1 MTAIER
7 ILLPF
12 RETLDSDALH
22 LLKAHFDMDF
32 QDHEDI
38 IIVLAQLKRAEE
50 HCRAAL
56 RLRLGVPKFSRPE
69 EFGAYLRILRALLSR
84 KRGS

>member
-1 MTAIER
+1 MTAVER
-7 ILLPF
+7 ILAPF
-12 RETLDSDALH
+12 QDTLDSDAIH
-22 LLKAHFDMDF
+22 LLKDHFDMDF

-38 IIVLAQLKRAEE
+38 IIVLAQLERAQD

-56 RLRLGVPKFSRPE
+56 KIRLGVPKFARGE
-69 EFGAYLRILRALLSR
+69 EFGAYLRILRALLAS